1 METAIVKSQTE
12 ISAEQGLQAIEA
24 RDRNFDGQLLYG
36 VRSTG
41 IYCRPSCP
49 SRRPKPEN
57 VEFYFSCDS
66 AEQAGYRAC
75 RRCKPRE
82 QSFSAAD
89 VEMVRKVCEH
99 ISQNLEGTLTL
110 EVLSSQLGISI
121 FQLHR
126 VFKRVMGISPR
137 EYAEARRL
145 AVLKSALRFGVP
157 VTDAIYQ
164 AGFGSSSRVYERS
177 DKHLGMTPRDY
188 RRGGEGMSISYTV
201 AESPLGKLLVAGTD
215 KGISAICIGDSETK
229 LKSALLGEY
238 PRAEIRENSNGLRSW
253 VNQIVEH
260 LRGKVP
266 DLNLPLDVRATAF
279 QHAVWREL
287 QKIPRGSTRSY
298 SEVARRIGKPKATRA
313 VANACATNPTAIV
326 VPCHRV
332 VRNDGA
338 LGGYRWGMERKRQL
352 LAAERTGA
360 RRSATAALG
369 GRARL

>member
-12 ISAEQGLQAIEA
+12 ISAEQGLQAIAA
-24 RDRNFDGQLLYG
+24 RDKSFDGQLLYG

-82 QSFSAAD
+82 QNFSAAD
-89 VEMVRKVCEH
+89 VEMVRRVCEH

-110 EVLSSQLGISI
+110 EVLSRQLGMSV

-126 VFKRVMGISPR
+126 AFRRVMGISPR

-164 AGFGSSSRVYERS
+164 AGYGSSSRVYERS

-188 RRGGEGMSISYTV
+188 RRGGEGMQISYTV
-201 AESPLGKLLVAGTD
+201 AESPLGKLLVAGTE
-215 KGISAICIGDSETK
+215 KGISAICIGDSENS
-229 LKSALLGEY
+229 LKRSLVTEY
-238 PRAEIRENSNGLRSW
+238 PRAEIKENSNGLRSW
-253 VNQIVEH
+253 VKEIVAH
-260 LRGKVP
+260 LEGKLP
-266 DLNLPLDVRATAF
+266 DLDLPRDVRATAF

-287 QKIPRGSTRSY
+287 MKIPRGATRSY
-298 SEVARRIGKPKATRA
+298 SEVARRMGHPKATRA
-313 VANACATNPTAIV
+313 VARACATNPTAIV

-332 VRNDGA
+332 VRNDGQM
-338 LGGYRWGMERKRQL
+338 GGYRWGVQRKRQL
-352 LAAERTGA
+352 LAQERSSAAA
-360 RRSATAALG
+360 R
-369 GRARL
+369 